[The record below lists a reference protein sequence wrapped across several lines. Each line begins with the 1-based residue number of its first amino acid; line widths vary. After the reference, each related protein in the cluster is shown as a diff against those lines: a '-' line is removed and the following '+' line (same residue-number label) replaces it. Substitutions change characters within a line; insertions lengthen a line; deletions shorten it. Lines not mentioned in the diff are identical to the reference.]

1 MAELLIVGAV
11 AALGMY
17 TMADDSREEVEP
29 TPRECNIPEGELKTP
44 ESARFLYDRS
54 RAPPGSRLNS
64 YPGAF
69 QQPSNYEMAQKDFAR
84 RADLMSAAQLPASSG
99 YATAATGGVV
109 KGHVPGLRASKERM
123 VRRERRGCPMVPF
136 FRRGQNSY
144 SEKLSERRLE
154 AFSGSDPV
162 AIAFDR
168 TQQGAPTEA
177 EGMFVPTPDRQPAQE
192 IVQLRDRYPT
202 STYLNKTKPFEPTR
216 VGPGIGVAA
225 DATVGNDG
233 FHPMLRILP
242 DNVGA
247 YKLNQLQQ
255 RINAGANPIAKA
267 APKYAEV
274 PANRP
279 VLLVENK
286 VRPAVVA
293 GAPKAAVPRP
303 DDAQNIRMT
312 NRAYAGEQTAGLGAT
327 ARSHILTG
335 PSRSDQTSRDAKH
348 RNVGSEALYATG
360 LNTLNLSAQNQANPG
375 GYLTTVESASVRGSG
390 GRGLREHVN
399 GEVAFGQVYANKSV
413 GYTPPGRVSR
423 VTGREVDNLI
433 RDADPRLPPDF
444 GVGISARAG
453 GTAAASMARDGPVR
467 ETNCT
472 QRSDR
477 GSQVR
482 FNPARSKIAMGA
494 TPVDTC
500 TYKQTNRSAD
510 AYGDT
515 SFVGNPSNSRA
526 GARVDSQAISLA
538 KRRVSEIDRTT
549 GGNRGWVT
557 TTTDGQMGEETR
569 QRSDSDSM
577 ATNMRVPV
585 SDIGA
590 CKQLA
595 CSGADLA
602 AMSEATQ
609 TAIVGELVN
618 SRAADL
624 SLAQKQLAGNIY
636 NHDIGCE
643 FDPPNPVMV
652 RSVA

>member
-11 AALGMY
+11 AASGMY
-17 TMADDSREEVEP
+17 TMADDSREDVEP
-29 TPRECNIPEGELKTP
+29 SPKTCTSQKDDLQPP

-69 QQPSNYEMAQKDFAR
+69 QEPSNYGMAQRDYAR

-99 YATAATGGVV
+99 YANAATGGVV
-109 KGHVPGLRASKERM
+109 RGHVPGLRASKECM
-123 VRRERRGCPMVPF
+123 VRRERRGDPMVPF
-136 FRRGQNSY
+136 FRRSQNAY

-154 AFSGSDPV
+154 TFSGSDPV

-168 TQQGAPTEA
+168 TQQGAPTEV

-192 IVQLRDRYPT
+192 VVQLRDRYPT
-202 STYLNKTKPFEPTR
+202 STYLNKTKPFEPTW
-216 VGPGIGVAA
+216 VGPGIGVSP

-233 FHPMLRILP
+233 YHPMLRILP

-255 RINAGANPIAKA
+255 RINAGANPIAKPA
-267 APKYAEV
+267 SKYAEV

-279 VLLVENK
+279 KLLVENR
-286 VRPAVVA
+286 VWPAIIA

-303 DDAQNIRMT
+303 GDAQNIRMT
-312 NRAYAGEQTAGLGAT
+312 NRAYAGEQMVGLGAT

-348 RNVGSEALYATG
+348 RNVGPEAMYAAG
-360 LNTLNLSAQNQANPG
+360 LNTLNLSAQNQVDPG
-375 GYLTTVESASVRGSG
+375 GYLATLDGKSVRGRG
-390 GRGLREHVN
+390 GRGLREHAN
-399 GEVAFGQVYANKSV
+399 GEVAFGQLNANKNV
-413 GYTPPGRVSR
+413 GYTPPGQISR

-433 RDADPRLPPDF
+433 RDANGGFAPEF

-453 GTAAASMARDGPVR
+453 GTAPASMARDGPVR
-467 ETNCT
+467 ESNTT
-472 QRSDR
+472 QRSDY
-477 GSQVR
+477 GSHLR
-482 FNPARSKIAMGA
+482 FNPAGSKIAMGA
-494 TPVDTC
+494 TPVDSC
-500 TYKQTNRSAD
+500 SFKQTNRSAD

-515 SFVGNPSNSRA
+515 SFVGNPSNPRA
-526 GARVDSQAISLA
+526 GARVDSQAMSLA
-538 KRRVSEIDRTT
+538 KNRVSEVDWTT

-557 TTTDGQMGEETR
+557 TMTDGQLGEETR
-569 QRSDSDSM
+569 QRSDSDVIARNTRTPM
-577 ATNMRVPV
+577 
-585 SDIGA
+585 SDARECRQI
-590 CKQLA
+590 A
-595 CSGADLA
+595 CSGVDSA
-602 AMSEATQ
+602 AMSESTQ

-624 SLAQKQLAGNIY
+624 SLAQRQLAGNIY
-636 NHDIGCE
+636 NHDIGCA
-643 FDPPNPVMV
+643 FDPPNPVV
-652 RSVA
+652 IQTVD